1 MITKNLSLAISL
13 GFLMLFLIL
22 GIIIENTICSH
33 LFTLLAIIIGADCL
47 QKFSPQNKK
56 DNE

>member
-22 GIIIENTICSH
+22 GIIIENTIYSH

-47 QKFSPQNKK
+47 QKFLPQNKK